1 MAVQVK
7 SFIRLSSH
15 GEVLFEAFM
24 EYEDTD
30 FKIPSNDDGVPD
42 DFRIVRWFGT
52 NGAYQRT
59 VTVWRKN
66 GNVWKSQVIAP
77 FEVFELVAG
86 GPVKYESDIPV
97 WAVD

>member
-1 MAVQVK
+1 MAVQTK
-7 SFIRLSSH
+7 SFIRMSSH

-24 EYEDTD
+24 EYLDDD
-30 FKIPSNDDGVPD
+30 FQTTNDDGDPD

-66 GNVWKSQVIAP
+66 GNVWKSQVIVP

-86 GPVKYESDIPV
+86 GPVRYESDVPR
-97 WAVD
+97 WAVY